1 MAQRAKQGTSKK
13 KAATKKKT
21 SRKKTDAGKSAA
33 APPAEPA
40 PAMPAAGETEGA
52 RDLGSA
58 LDELL
63 QQSWL
68 HPFRWDW
75 PRWGE
80 LSHTIAQQV
89 PSVDVVDRE
98 KDVVVRAQMP
108 GVKREDLDVSLAER
122 MLTIKGTTKS
132 EEKEERDDFF
142 RREIRSGTF
151 TRSVLLPAD
160 VNAAKAQ
167 TSFKDGVLEL
177 TLPKVRASKRHKISV
192 G

>member
-21 SRKKTDAGKSAA
+21 SAGKSAA
-33 APPAEPA
+33 ASPAASA
-40 PAMPAAGETEGA
+40 PATPAAGETEQS
-52 RDLGSA
+52 RDLVSA

-80 LSHTIAQQV
+80 LSHAIAQQV

-122 MLTIKGTTKS
+122 MLTIKGSTKS

-177 TLPKVRASKRHKISV
+177 TLPKVRASKRRKISV